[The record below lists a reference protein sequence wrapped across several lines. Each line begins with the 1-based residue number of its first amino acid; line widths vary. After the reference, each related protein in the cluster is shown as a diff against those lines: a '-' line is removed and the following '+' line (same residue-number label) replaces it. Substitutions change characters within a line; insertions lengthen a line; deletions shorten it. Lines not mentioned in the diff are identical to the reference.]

1 MIVSRQDE
9 LTEVSELYCRVCDRL
24 LAVAPASLDV
34 VTFFYA
40 LVEGVWHRFYLDAG
54 LLFWDEGQA
63 PEEEEDLY
71 EGDTYVDLSTRLNVV
86 GKAIEEIRMANG
98 RPLLS
103 KTAFLLIPKMKLFCM
118 VPTRPLI
125 YPGVA

>member
-24 LAVAPASLDV
+24 LAVAPPSLEV

-71 EGDTYVDLSTRLNVV
+71 EGDTYVDLSARLNVV

-98 RPLLS
+98 RLTLRFS
-103 KTAFLLIPKMKLFCM
+103 GGARLVLEDRDDDTFIAES
-118 VPTRPLI
+118 
-125 YPGVA
+125 VAAR